1 MADTAAG
8 SAAGGRADRLRT
20 RVAELVR
27 RVPAAGML
35 LPLFAGT
42 AAHTWG
48 RGLLI
53 GPFTVAVGPG
63 GALTVVGLMLACVGT
78 QIRPRQVGQVAARAG
93 LVLAGATLTPTA
105 LAVAYWWRFGPAGVG
120 GVSTPAVV
128 IVALGTSNA
137 LWMAISRRYG
147 TPADVG
153 GGMVAAAVN
162 SGPALALLVLGL
174 LAVGHAGPLPVLAM
188 LDALAPVLAGFVGG
202 VVWPGCR
209 EPMRGAFAFLLP
221 VMAWCLGC
229 QLDLHTVA
237 GQLLPGTVLGVGEA
251 LVSGGLVAVEWALLL
266 HRPAVVGWAA
276 GGVTIGAVIVP
287 PVVGIAEPAWEP
299 YAATATAQVAV
310 AVLASTL
317 TATVLTGVWA
327 RWRTPHPDP
336 HPDRRSA
343 RQPERAP
350 AVPAARD
357 RIDRIDRLI
366 VRAWLLR
373 QRIAYWTGA
382 ARRAGGG
389 TRLDLTREA
398 EIIHFYRTQL
408 GPPGAELAVLLLR
421 AARGPLDHTPAP
433 PPGPIPTWAAQPRT
447 VRAGATR
454 VNHRP
459 ANGARAAGVVDPPTA
474 VPR

>member
-1 MADTAAG
+1 VADVAAVG
-8 SAAGGRADRLRT
+8 GAEGGRADQLRARIAT
-20 RVAELVR
+20 AVA

-35 LPLFAGT
+35 LPLAAGA

-48 RGLLI
+48 RGLFL
-53 GPFTVAVGPG
+53 GPFTLAVGPG
-63 GALTVVGLMLACVGT
+63 GALTVVGLMLACVGG

-105 LAVAYWWRFGPAGVG
+105 LAVAYWWRFGPAGIG

-147 TPADVG
+147 TPTDVG

-174 LAVGHAGPLPVLAM
+174 LAVGQAGPLPGLAM
-188 LDALAPVLAGFVGG
+188 LDALAPLLAGFVDGI
-202 VVWPGCR
+202 VWPGCR
-209 EPMRGAFAFLLP
+209 EPMRGALPFLLP

-237 GQLLPGTVLGVGEA
+237 HQLVPGTVLGAGEA

-287 PVVGIAEPAWEP
+287 PVVGIAEPTWKP

-317 TATVLTGVWA
+317 TAAILAGLWA
-327 RWRTPHPDP
+327 RWRSPHPEP
-336 HPDRRSA
+336 QPA

-350 AVPAARD
+350 SMPAARD

-382 ARRAGGG
+382 TRRANGG
-389 TRLDLTREA
+389 TRLDLSREA

-408 GPPGAELAVLLLR
+408 GPADGAELAVLLLR
-421 AARGPLDHTPAP
+421 AARGPLDHPPIP
-433 PPGPIPTWAAQPRT
+433 PPGPIPAWATTRHAT
-447 VRAGATR
+447 VRTNGR
-454 VNHRP
+454 VI
-459 ANGARAAGVVDPPTA
+459 ARAAGVADPPTA